1 MELTRKQTKALDLL
15 ENNFTKELLYGGA
28 AGGGKSLLGCYWQLK
43 TRLKYAGTRGLIGRA
58 VLKTLK
64 DTTIK
69 TFFEVIK
76 LQEIKATKYN
86 YNSQSNILSFNNGS
100 EILFRDLATYPSD
113 PEFDELGSLEL
124 TDAFVDE
131 ATQISVKAKQIL
143 KSRIRFKLDENGII
157 PKILYTC
164 NPGKNW
170 TYSEFYKLHKK
181 GELPPNKAFI
191 QSLVVDNSF
200 ISKHYIENLN
210 TLDEIS
216 KQRLLYGNWEY
227 DEDPTKLISYE
238 NILFSFNNIIPTGE
252 SYISADIARF
262 GSDNG
267 VIIYWTGLIAKEI
280 LTINHKSIP
289 QTTAIIRDL
298 AIKRNVKR
306 ENIIVDED
314 GVGGGVKDLLQCVGF
329 VNNKKVIDNWKN
341 NYANLKSQC
350 EYKLAEF
357 INDKKIAIIC
367 DVVLQEK
374 ITEELEQLKT
384 WHIDNDKKLMTMPK
398 DEIKKNI
405 GRSPDYMD
413 ALKMRMYFELRKHGN
428 YGAV

>member
-413 ALKMRMYFELRKHGN
+413 ALKMRMYFEVRKHGN

>member
-191 QSLVVDNSF
+191 QSLVVDNPF

-216 KQRLLYGNWEY
+216 KQRLLYGNWGY

-413 ALKMRMYFELRKHGN
+413 ALKMRMYFELRKPGN

>member
-28 AGGGKSLLGCYWQLK
+28 AGGGKSLIGCYWQLK

-191 QSLVVDNSF
+191 QSLVVDNPF